1 MWPRFIGLISRNA
14 KHVESSQSMCP
25 GISPECILVKIVDM
39 DPSFPSIATLV
50 KRGYVQIWISVFE
63 DG

>member
-14 KHVESSQSMCP
+14 KHVESFQSMCP
-25 GISPECILVKIVDM
+25 GISPDYILVKIVDM
-39 DPSFPSIATLV
+39 GPSFPSITTLF
-50 KRGYVQIWISVFE
+50 KRGYAEIWISAFE